1 MKRTELV
8 RRIALA
14 VLATGAVG
22 AATTL
27 PAAAA
32 DSATAEVAPAAAVA
46 TDPAPIAPS
55 GLLDVLPNPL
65 NCLLTTGFAVFCLG
79 VPLS

>member
-1 MKRTELV
+1 MKRTDLV
-8 RRIALA
+8 RRTALA
-14 VLATGAVG
+14 VLATGSVG
-22 AATTL
+22 AAAVV

-32 DSATAEVAPAAAVA
+32 PVVPAPAPPSAPAVS
-46 TDPAPIAPS
+46 P
-55 GLLDVLPNPL
+55 LDVLPTPL

>member
-1 MKRTELV
+1 MKRTDLV
-8 RRIALA
+8 RRTALA

-22 AATTL
+22 AATVV

-32 DSATAEVAPAAAVA
+32 PAVPAPAPPSAPAVS
-46 TDPAPIAPS
+46 P
-55 GLLDVLPNPL
+55 LDVLPTPL

>member
-1 MKRTELV
+1 MKRTDLV
-8 RRIALA
+8 RRTALA

-22 AATTL
+22 AATVV
-27 PAAAA
+27 PAAA
-32 DSATAEVAPAAAVA
+32 EAPA
-46 TDPAPIAPS
+46 PAPPSAPAVS
-55 GLLDVLPNPL
+55 PLDVLPTPL